1 MDELARTKLEEE
13 RDGVVSLLRTIADRL
28 HTLTPF
34 EARRSLARIAS
45 PVALL
50 AHEAE
55 PVIGPLP
62 AIAHSDAEPDPP
74 PRTTVEFVRRGASL
88 GALARPG
95 LLGAGR
101 SWLPSRS

>member
-13 RDGVVSLLRTIADRL
+13 RDGVVALLRTIADRL
-28 HTLTPF
+28 HSLSPF
-34 EARRSLARIAS
+34 EARRSLARLAS

-62 AIAHSDAEPDPP
+62 AVEHSAADPDPP
-74 PRTTVEFVRRGASL
+74 ARTTVVFVRRGAAL
-88 GALARPG
+88 GA
-95 LLGAGR
+95 
-101 SWLPSRS
+101 